1 MYTNDPSEKTA
12 ALRQAKKLSDI
23 GTTDPR
29 YFLTKSGYSFMAS
42 DIEQN
47 ITPADFNSSLK
58 VVPTETLSKTASTAT
73 LRFSDLSSGF
83 SSITPASFFCSVN
96 GIPSFE

>member
-29 YFLTKSGYSFMAS
+29 YFLTMSGYSFMAS
-42 DIEQN
+42 DTGQFERTLI
-47 ITPADFNSSLK
+47 IADKGSYVS
-58 VVPTETLSKTASTAT
+58 
-73 LRFSDLSSGF
+73 
-83 SSITPASFFCSVN
+83 
-96 GIPSFE
+96 

>member
-1 MYTNDPSEKTA
+1 
-12 ALRQAKKLSDI
+12 
-23 GTTDPR
+23 
-29 YFLTKSGYSFMAS
+29 MAS

-58 VVPTETLSKTASTAT
+58 VVPTDTLSKTASTAT
-73 LRFSDLSSGF
+73 LRPSDFSSGF

-96 GIPSFE
+96 GIFEL